1 MVEWFVLY
9 GRKVYTMGLNIKNE
23 ETHRLAAELAKLTG
37 ESLTAAVTQA
47 VRERLDR
54 IRREQGASLADRLLA
69 IGKDCAARLKEPFR
83 SADHA
88 DLLYDERGLPR

>member
-1 MVEWFVLY
+1 V
-9 GRKVYTMGLNIKNE
+9 GLNIKND
-23 ETHRLAAELAKLTG
+23 ETYRLVEELAKLTG
-37 ESLTAAVTQA
+37 ETLTGAVTQA

-54 IRREQGASLADRLLA
+54 LHRERGRRLADRLLL

-83 SADHA
+83 SADHG